1 MAMNIASTVTLQN
14 GVKIPLLGLG
24 TWRSK
29 EGQEVEQ
36 SVRWALE
43 IGYRHIDTAAV
54 YKNEQGVG
62 QAIRDSKI
70 PREQIFVTTKLWNDD
85 SRLGYEACLKAFD
98 QSLQR
103 LKFDY
108 VDLYLV
114 HWPVKDHYK
123 EAWRAVE
130 KIYADGRAKAIGVS
144 NFLVHHLEDLLKDAK
159 VVPMADQVEM
169 HPYLLQKPLMD
180 FCRQHRIVQEAWAPL
195 MQGKLMQV
203 PEFAKIGAAHG
214 KTAAQV
220 ALRWNVQHGV
230 VTIPKSVQRHRL
242 IENAAIFDF
251 ELSPQ
256 EMAQIDGLDRN
267 ERVGPHPDQ
276 INF

>member
-1 MAMNIASTVTLQN
+1 MNIASTVALQN

-24 TWRSK
+24 TWQSK
-29 EGQEVEQ
+29 EGQEIEQ
-36 SVRWALE
+36 SIRWALE

-54 YKNEQGVG
+54 YKNEHGIG

-85 SRLGYEACLKAFD
+85 IRLGYEASLKAFD

-103 LKFDY
+103 MKFDY

-114 HWPVKDHYK
+114 HWPVKEHYR

-144 NFLVHHLEDLLKDAK
+144 NFLVHHLEDLLKNAK
-159 VVPMADQVEM
+159 VVPMVDQVEM

-180 FCRQHRIVQEAWAPL
+180 FCQQHRIVQEAWAPL
-195 MQGKLMQV
+195 MQGKLPQV
-203 PEFAKIGAAHG
+203 PQLAKIAAAHG
-214 KTAAQV
+214 KTPAQI
-220 ALRWNVQHGV
+220 ALRWNVQHGM

-242 IENAAIFDF
+242 AENAAIFDF
-251 ELSPQ
+251 ALSDA
-256 EMAQIDGLDRN
+256 EMATIDALDRSG
-267 ERVGPHPDQ
+267 RIGPNPDSF
-276 INF
+276 NF

>member
-1 MAMNIASTVTLQN
+1 MNIASTVALQN

-24 TWRSK
+24 TWQSK
-29 EGQEVEQ
+29 EGQEIEQ
-36 SVRWALE
+36 SIRWALE

-62 QAIRDSKI
+62 QTIRDSKI

-85 SRLGYEACLKAFD
+85 IRLGYETCLKAFD

-114 HWPVKDHYK
+114 HWPVKGHYR

-144 NFLVHHLEDLLKDAK
+144 NFLVHHLEDLLKNAK
-159 VVPMADQVEM
+159 VVPMVDQVEM

-180 FCRQHRIVQEAWAPL
+180 FCQQHRIVQEAWAPL
-195 MQGKLMQV
+195 MQGKLPQV
-203 PEFAKIGAAHG
+203 AELAKIAAARG
-214 KTAAQV
+214 KTPAQI

-242 IENAAIFDF
+242 AENAAIFDF
-251 ELSPQ
+251 ALSDA
-256 EMAQIDGLDRN
+256 EMATIDALDRSG
-267 ERVGPHPDQ
+267 RIGPNPDSF
-276 INF
+276 NF